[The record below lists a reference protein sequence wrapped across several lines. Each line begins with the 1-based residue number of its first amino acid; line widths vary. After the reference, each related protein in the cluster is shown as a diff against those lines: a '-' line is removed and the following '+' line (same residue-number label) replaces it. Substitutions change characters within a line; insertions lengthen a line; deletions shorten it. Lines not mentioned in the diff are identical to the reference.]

1 MKMSPDV
8 INYKSKKNMKSFH
21 CHRIEDVRHPPA
33 WRPLLYGLMV
43 IGLSVPSES
52 ALKRMLLRVSQS
64 IWRLVLLFLF
74 VDNTYEVLTMLERK
88 RVILLVDTL
97 FLILLVYFMDR
108 NLWKLVKYFERME
121 SRAHSWENSFKPWSW
136 ISCFFVIAYNV
147 ASFTNVLIFIM
158 NKGYNC
164 PALTD
169 LLFLIRGWPLAIKVV
184 NILFQIAIISRTFL
198 ANYAPTMIALVC
210 CFTLKMER
218 KVLQHQNSR
227 IAQRLGKG
235 LSDDSFAE
243 AARMIHE
250 TSSLL
255 QSVTQSMSLV
265 ILILISYW
273 ISNIFVCITNI
284 LQRNTFG
291 LQIQVFLT
299 CVVLI
304 FSSMFAYLAH
314 LASNVRHEYLSLKD
328 QLLSV
333 AESDSRLFEK
343 TSVAANLELLGR
355 IHEGMAVKTL
365 VTPLEMFTVDSKL
378 ILTVLGT
385 VITYS
390 VLIF

>member
-1 MKMSPDV
+1 MSPDV
-8 INYKSKKNMKSFH
+8 RNYKSKKIIKSFH
-21 CHRIEDVRHPPA
+21 CHRIEDIRPPPA

-43 IGLSVPSES
+43 IGLSVPSDS

-74 VDNTYEVLTMLERK
+74 IDNTYEVLTMLERK
-88 RVILLVDTL
+88 RIILLVDTL

-121 SRAHSWENSFKPWSW
+121 SRAHAWENSFKPWSW

-169 LLFLIRGWPLAIKVV
+169 LLFLIRGWPLGIKVV

-227 IAQRLGKG
+227 IIQSLGKS

-328 QLLSV
+328 QLLAV
-333 AESDSRLFEK
+333 VESDSRLFEK
-343 TSVAANLELLGR
+343 ISVAANLELLGR